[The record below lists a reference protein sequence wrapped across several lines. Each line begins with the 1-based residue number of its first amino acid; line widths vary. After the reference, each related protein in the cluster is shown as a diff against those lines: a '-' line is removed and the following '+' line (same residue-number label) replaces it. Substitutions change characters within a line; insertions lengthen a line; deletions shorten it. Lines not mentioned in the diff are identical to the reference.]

1 MRFVGMTAAAV
12 LASSAALAAE
22 PSGGMPQLDFS
33 QPLVLAQVVW
43 LFVIFGLLYA
53 IMSSQALPRVA
64 SVLAERRARI
74 DGDLDA
80 ALHAKTA
87 ADAAITA
94 HREATGKARAEA
106 QAAVT
111 AAGQAAQVEAA
122 AKIAALNARLDAEIR
137 AAEQRIAVSRDS
149 AMAALPEVATE
160 TAEALVRRLV
170 GSADRAAIERAVGVA
185 LAERGRA

>member
-1 MRFVGMTAAAV
+1 MRFLGMMAAMLLVG
-12 LASSAALAAE
+12 SAASAAE

-43 LFVIFGLLYA
+43 LFLIFGLLYA
-53 IMSSQALPRVA
+53 IMSNQALPRVA

-80 ALHAKTA
+80 ALTAKTA
-87 ADAAITA
+87 ADAAIA
-94 HREATGKARAEA
+94 ANREATGKARAEA
-106 QAAVT
+106 QAAIA

-122 AKIAALNARLDAEIR
+122 AKIAALNARLDTEIR
-137 AAEQRIAVSRDS
+137 AAEQRIAASRDS

-160 TAEALVRRLV
+160 TAEALVHRLV
-170 GSADRAAIERAVGVA
+170 GGADRAAIERAVGVA